1 MKLERF
7 IRAALAALLCT
18 TACTKEE
25 GESPLPPAPVITL
38 DSPTSIYTA
47 KTGRPIEIR
56 PTVEHA
62 DGATFAWSLDGELLG
77 DGPTLRFVSDRT
89 GRYYITLTV
98 ANAGG
103 EASAELRIDV
113 VELAPPRLTLPG
125 ADEGFTLLCGS
136 ELVLEPTVSTPLET
150 LWSWRVD
157 GTEVSTGPTYTFVG
171 ERPGDYIVEVTAH
184 NEDGEGR
191 LACTVAVRDA
201 SEVDFAWH
209 FAQDTC
215 RVALGRTVLLR
226 PLDIENAFDAEYVWR
241 VDGTEVQRGE
251 RPEYHF
257 AATEEGFRSLRIEM
271 HNSYLVASRELTV
284 HVCPPEGSYYRAGSP
299 ASRAECNR
307 VYEYLPAPGQFINE
321 EGEVTTPAGA
331 CILAGERLASGRGIS
346 LGGFGGYV
354 VVGFDHSVDN
364 SGGYDL
370 LIEGNAFEGS
380 SEPGVVWVMQDEN
393 GDGLPNDT
401 WYELR
406 SSEYGKPETDPDY
419 AVTYIRPDTPGSPVP
434 WYDNRGGSGTI
445 DHLGAF
451 HPQDYYYPAWVETDR
466 YTLRGTRLHSRSY
479 DQSGDGTYWVNPSFD
494 WGYADNFSTIDRPA
508 DGGAAGGSANCFRI
522 ADAVAFDGSDAKLR
536 YVDFVKVQTA
546 LNQQCGW
553 IGEVSTELFGIRD
566 HNIGGE
572 R

>member
-18 TACTKEE
+18 TACTKEK

-62 DGATFAWSLDGELLG
+62 DGATFAWSLDGELLC

-150 LWSWRVD
+150 LWS
-157 GTEVSTGPTYTFVG
+157 
-171 ERPGDYIVEVTAH
+171 
-184 NEDGEGR
+184 
-191 LACTVAVRDA
+191 
-201 SEVDFAWH
+201 
-209 FAQDTC
+209 
-215 RVALGRTVLLR
+215 
-226 PLDIENAFDAEYVWR
+226 WR

-406 SSEYGKPETDPDY
+406 GSEYGKPETDPDY

-479 DQSGDGTYWVNPSFD
+479 DQSGDGTYWVNPAFD